1 MHSHSRHIRR
11 AVAASAVALT
21 LVIGIAVV
29 RTRSVRALG
38 ATTPHLVV
46 IVMEN
51 KEYTDVVGAASAPYI
66 NGTLLPASRV
76 FTGFYASDHP
86 SLPNYLTLTSATPAG
101 CLDDG
106 CPTGFHHGENLFHQL
121 DVAGIDWK
129 LYAGG
134 MPSNCHAANTGRYLV
149 RHNAPLYYADLSQG
163 SCATHDVRIARLAK
177 DLSSG
182 SLPAFTWIAPDIF
195 DSMHSNANAAPCQG
209 TSAVANEV
217 CQGDTWLARTLP
229 SILSLN
235 EDGDPGN
242 DVTVVLTF
250 DEGRTGEGGGGHV
263 LTLVTGPNVSPGQ
276 DATMFGHVGLL
287 NAFEQWFGLRP
298 LHPKVPSL

>member
-1 MHSHSRHIRR
+1 VHTHTRNIRR
-11 AVAASAVALT
+11 AIAASALALT
-21 LVIGIAVV
+21 LVIGVAVV
-29 RTRSVRALG
+29 RTGPAGALG

-76 FTGFYASDHP
+76 FTGYYASDHP

-101 CLDDG
+101 CLGDA
-106 CPTGFHHGENLFHQL
+106 CPPMFHHGENLFHQM

-134 MPSNCHAANTGRYLV
+134 MPSKCYAANTGRYLV
-149 RHNAPLYYADLSQG
+149 RHNPPVYYSDLSQG
-163 SCATHDVRIARLAK
+163 SCTTHDVPTARLAK
-177 DLSSG
+177 DVSSG
-182 SLPAFTWIAPDIF
+182 SLPAFTWIAPDIY
-195 DSMHSNANAAPCQG
+195 DSMHSDANAAPCQG
-209 TSAVANEV
+209 GSAVVNEV

-229 SILSLN
+229 SILALN
-235 EDGDPGN
+235 ADADPRN

-250 DEGRTGEGGGGHV
+250 DEGRTSEGGGGHV
-263 LTLVTGPNVSPGQ
+263 LTLVTGPNVSPGE

-287 NAFEQWFGLRP
+287 NAFERWFGLRP